1 MLPSDALATHL
12 EEFTTSATEMSVSLF
27 PFSPLS
33 SLPGIRLQHLNK
45 KFTKVRRSIK
55 SLRRYYGD
63 DVEETKDG
71 EDAGQ
76 IFFQIFTDFAN
87 QYSKVLKDRWEWNE
101 QVWVPLPWGHFI
113 ALLILFS
120 RKRKLCIG

>member
-12 EEFTTSATEMSVSLF
+12 EEFTTSATEMFVSLF
-27 PFSPLS
+27 PSSPLS

-101 QVWVPLPWGHFI
+101 QV
-113 ALLILFS
+113 
-120 RKRKLCIG
+120 